1 MTLWKKTEKSTVR
14 EGENGQSSKRG
25 RCWLKTTIITM
36 KADGFIWK
44 FLLPSTFTRRLS
56 LGPTEFHGENLQFEE
71 GAVWWKCWQ
80 QLYLEQFLKIFYIL
94 ESNQKSSQFSSSG
107 ATLTISYVR
116 FLLLKHSNHSLKW
129 KFIYVSKIFEKLDGE
144 KGWKVNGHWN
154 RTVEKMFK

>member
-1 MTLWKKTEKSTVR
+1 MVRLSDRPRGWKWTVLQR
-14 EGENGQSSKRG
+14 WAVISFKP
-25 RCWLKTTIITM
+25 IIIWI
-36 KADGFIWK
+36 KADRYGRK
-44 FLLPSTFTRRLS
+44 FLLPSTFMHRLS
-56 LGPTEFHGENLQFEE
+56 LGPTEFPGKNLQFEE
-71 GAVWWKCWQ
+71 GAVWWTCWQ

-144 KGWKVNGHWN
+144 KGLKVNGHWN
-154 RTVEKMFK
+154 RTVETNF